1 MLFVKNK
8 KNSFLFK
15 LSLILSCLFFSSSV
29 LANNFVYQFVPEDFT
44 STEFMQLR
52 HISSL
57 GIGTQKVNGLAV
69 NELSGLGWDEHKK
82 LLYAVSDSGVLYHI
96 RPIVKQGKLLEAKVL
111 QAYQLKDKKG
121 RVLKG
126 KYRDAEG
133 LSLKRNQQGR
143 VTELIISFE
152 RKFRVVRFDLQ
163 GKFLGNIRL
172 PKTLRKKKNYQSKN
186 KGLESVTLHPKW
198 GIITAPE
205 RPLKIAPPH
214 YHTLYSNKGQLWHFK
229 ESLHRNSS
237 VTGLETL
244 PNGNILVLERSYNGL
259 FSAMVISLRQVKLS
273 ACNQQ
278 RQCEVVDIAV
288 FNSLDGWRIDNFEGL
303 THYRGNQYFMVSDD
317 NESPLQSTVLVLFEI
332 KE

>member
-1 MLFVKNK
+1 MLFIKT
-8 KNSFLFK
+8 SFLFK
-15 LSLILSCLFFSSSV
+15 LSLIFSSLFFSPSI

-52 HISSL
+52 QISSL

-69 NELSGLGWDEHKK
+69 NELSALAWDEQRK
-82 LLYAVSDSGVLYHI
+82 LLYAISDSGVLYHI
-96 RPIVKQGKLLEAKVL
+96 RPIVKEGKLLEAKVL
-111 QAYQLKDKKG
+111 QAYRLKDKKG
-121 RVLKG
+121 KALKG
-126 KYRDAEG
+126 KYRDSEG

-143 VTELIISFE
+143 VSELIVSFE
-152 RKFRVVRFDLQ
+152 RKFRVLRFDLQ
-163 GKFLGNIRL
+163 GKFLGKIKL
-172 PKTLRKKKNYQSKN
+172 PKVLRKKKNYQSKN

-198 GIITAPE
+198 GVITAPE

-214 YHTLYSNKGQLWHFK
+214 YHTLYSTTGQRWHFK
-229 ESLHRNSS
+229 ESSHRNSS

-244 PNGNILVLERSYNGL
+244 ANGDILVLERSYSGL
-259 FSAMVISLRQVKLS
+259 FSEMVISLRQVKLS

-303 THYRGNQYFMVSDD
+303 THYKGNQYFIVSDD